1 MIKRI
6 FLATVFYGVFTI
18 PTYAQQLINDS
29 SSIIANLKKHIVYLA
44 SDELMGRETGTTGEE
59 KARNYIIENYKS
71 IGLTPVIDN
80 NFLQSFPFT
89 KGRTFGKN
97 NMLTIDKDRFEFG
110 KDFTSF
116 LFGYDTGSTGVI
128 IHVGFGI
135 EADSLGLNDY
145 KNIDAKGK
153 ILLMDLL
160 SPDGNNPH
168 GKFGAHADLEKKV
181 ETAMNKGA
189 VGIIFY
195 TDANENEIPAVD
207 LNIRRG
213 KQLIPVVLL
222 KGKKMKAIKKYAGKE
237 SSIHVD
243 LPKIEAIGNNV
254 IGYLNNGAPYT
265 VVISAH
271 YDHLGLGEH
280 GSLHR
285 GSTQIHNGADDNASG
300 TAALIELARLLKQS
314 DYKANNYLFCAFS
327 GEELGLL
334 GSKYFVE
341 HATPPL
347 AQINY
352 NLNMDMVGRLKP
364 DEPVLIINGVG
375 TSPNW
380 LTAMNTISH
389 LKIKTTESGVAPTD
403 NTSFYL
409 NGVPAVHFFSGT
421 HSDYHKPS
429 DDEDKI
435 NYTGEYA
442 IIKYIYQTIGAL
454 NDDGKL
460 PFVKTNDATNENTP
474 RFKVTLGVVPDY
486 AFEGEG
492 MRIDGVTDGKPASKA
507 GLVKGDIVIQ
517 LGEEKIS
524 DMQTYMKALSKFSK
538 GQTTKVKAKRGDTV
552 VENDITF

>member
-1 MIKRI
+1 MKRFFI
-6 FLATVFYGVFTI
+6 AVALTSVISIHTK
-18 PTYAQQLINDS
+18 AQQSVNDS
-29 SSIIANLKKHIVYLA
+29 TYIIANVKKHIVYLA
-44 SDELMGRETGTTGEE
+44 SDELMGRETGTDGEE

-71 IGLTPVIDN
+71 IGLTPVFEN

-97 NMLTIDKDRFEFG
+97 NELTINKERFEFG

-116 LFGYDTGSTGVI
+116 LFGFDTSGTGTIVNA
-128 IHVGFGI
+128 GFGI
-135 EADSLGLNDY
+135 DADSLGLNDY

-153 ILLMDLL
+153 ILLMDLM

-168 GKFGAHADLEKKV
+168 GKFGEHANLEKKV
-181 ETAMNKGA
+181 ETAMSKGA

-195 TDANENEIPAVD
+195 TEANEKDILPVD

-213 KQLIPVVLL
+213 KQLIPVVMI
-222 KGKKMKAIKKYAGKE
+222 KGKNLKALKKFVGKE
-237 SSIHVD
+237 ATIRVD

-254 IGYLNNGAPYT
+254 VGFLNNNAQT
-265 VVISAH
+265 TIVISAH

-285 GSTQIHNGADDNASG
+285 GSTEIHNGADDNASG
-300 TAALIELARLLKQS
+300 TAALMELARLLKQS
-314 DYKANNYLFCAFS
+314 EYKANNYLFCAFS
-327 GEELGLL
+327 GEEMGLL

-364 DEPVLIINGVG
+364 EEPVLIINGVG

-380 LTAMNTISH
+380 LPALNNITH
-389 LKIKTTESGVAPTD
+389 LKVKTTESGVAPSD

-409 NGVPAVHFFSGT
+409 NGVPAIHFFSGT

-435 NYTGEYA
+435 NYSGEYA
-442 IIKYIYQTIGAL
+442 IIKYIYKTVGEL

-538 GQTTKVKAKRGDTV
+538 GQTTIVKAKRGEAI
-552 VENDITF
+552 VENNITF